1 MTYICIFFLAIVLL
15 NIKIMRMQTPMA
27 TQQYVLDCEVQI
39 RFVVLSKT
47 KTLKNVNIGDY

>member
-1 MTYICIFFLAIVLL
+1 
-15 NIKIMRMQTPMA
+15 MRMQTPMA